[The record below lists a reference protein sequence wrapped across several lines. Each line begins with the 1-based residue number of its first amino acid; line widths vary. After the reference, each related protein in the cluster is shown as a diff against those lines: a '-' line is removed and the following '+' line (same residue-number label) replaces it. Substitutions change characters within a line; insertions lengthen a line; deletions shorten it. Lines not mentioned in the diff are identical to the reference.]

1 MTSLR
6 GKTVLI
12 TRAKQQAKEMST
24 EVRKQG
30 GIPLEIPLLHITAVS
45 NESFQQVRDELDTYN
60 WIIFTSKNG
69 VNFFLDGIKQSLPHT
84 IKIAAVGVK
93 TKKELEKRGYTVHFV
108 PTAFVAE
115 AFAEEFVSYIGSGTR
130 VLLPKG
136 NLARDVIPEALRGH
150 GAIVR
155 ELVVYETAVH
165 VQKREQLIDA
175 LQSRGI
181 DVITF
186 ASPSTVQSFIA
197 LLEDENWREWI
208 KECTIACIGPIT
220 EREAR
225 KHFQNLLIPKEY
237 TIESMLQCISE
248 YYYKN
253 V

>member
-6 GKTVLI
+6 EKTVLI
-12 TRAKQQAKEMST
+12 TRAEQQAKQMST
-24 EVRKQG
+24 EVQKQG

-45 NESFQQVRDELDTYN
+45 DENFQEVYDELNTYN

-69 VNFFLDGIKQSLPHT
+69 VNFFLDGIKQPLPHT

-93 TKKELEKRGYTVHFV
+93 TKKELEQRGYIVHFV

-115 AFAEEFVSYIGSGTR
+115 AFAEEFVSHIGSGTR

-136 NLARDVIPEALRGH
+136 NLARDVISKALRGH

-155 ELVVYETAVH
+155 ELIVYETTVH
-165 VQKREQLIDA
+165 AQKRGQLIDA
-175 LQSRGI
+175 LQSRKI

-186 ASPSTVQSFIA
+186 TSPSTVQSFIV
-197 LLEDENWREWI
+197 LLEGENWREWI
-208 KECTIACIGPIT
+208 KGCTIACIGPIT

-237 TIESMLQCISE
+237 TIEAMLQCISE